1 MEKNDITLSLQETLS
16 GLIKAMS
23 GTAELNI
30 TKGVIC
36 GTPLAAVSLEG
47 MVSAEQ
53 LGELVLRPLS
63 ELSAAGLDAKIHVLD
78 HITENMLLTADRQKV
93 FSFDTAAEFLF
104 SGFAVLFAQGRCY
117 GCALGLQGFEKR
129 PVSSA
134 EAEPTLM
141 CSQESFTETVRVN
154 MALVRRRLK
163 SKKLKM
169 ELLKAGER
177 SDTDV
182 CLMYMTDR
190 APGDIIVRIKRELSE
205 LELDTLLTVGA
216 LQPFIDDSYQS
227 SVFTAVAV
235 SERPDLICSRLN
247 EGRVCVLIDGVP
259 FAMILPSL
267 FAENFST
274 MDDYSSKPF
283 YSAFIRWVRY
293 LSFFLSVAFPGFY
306 VALADF
312 HPEVFTLKLLLNLSV
327 AEEAT
332 PYPLVAEV
340 IMLMIFFEIMREAGL
355 RLPKSVGSAV
365 SIVGGLIIG
374 DAAVKS
380 GIVSAPLLI
389 VVGITATASFVTPPI
404 EQPVAVLRLIFII
417 AGGCAGLYGLAVC
430 FTVLTANICAMNDFS
445 VSYMSPAAPLDASAL
460 KDMIYRKTY
469 REYEKAHTKL
479 SDIREGD
486 NE

>member
-1 MEKNDITLSLQETLS
+1 MEKNDISLSLKETLS
-16 GLIKAMS
+16 DLSKMLS
-23 GTAELNI
+23 DTAELNI
-30 TKGVIC
+30 TSAVIC
-36 GTPLAAVSLEG
+36 GTPIAAVSVEG
-47 MVSAEQ
+47 MVSTEQ

-63 ELSAAGLDAKIHVLD
+63 ELAASKTKPEKHLLD
-78 HITENMLLTADRQKV
+78 HLTENMFLTADRQKIY
-93 FSFDTAAEFLF
+93 SLDSAAAFLF

-129 PVSSA
+129 PVTAA
-134 EAEPTLM
+134 ESEPTLM
-141 CSQESFTETVRVN
+141 CSQESFTEAVRVN
-154 MALVRRRLK
+154 MSLVRRRLK

-177 SDTDV
+177 SDTDI

-190 APGDIIVRIKRELSE
+190 APSDIVKRIKDELSH
-205 LELDTLLTVGA
+205 LELDTVLTVGSF
-216 LQPFIDDSYQS
+216 QPFIDDSYPS
-227 SVFTAVAV
+227 SVFSAIAV
-235 SERPDLICSRLN
+235 SERPDLVCSRLN
-247 EGRVCVLIDGVP
+247 EGRVCVVIDGVP
-259 FAMILPSL
+259 FAMIVPSL

-274 MDDYSSKPF
+274 MDDYSSKPY
-283 YSAFIRWVRY
+283 YSAFIRWIRY
-293 LSFFLSVAFPGFY
+293 LSFFLSVAFPGLY

-389 VVGITATASFVTPPI
+389 VVGITATASFVTPPV
-404 EQPVAVLRLIFII
+404 EQPVAVLRLVFII

-430 FTVLTANICAMNDFS
+430 FAVLTANICAMNDFS
-445 VSYMSPAAPLDASAL
+445 VSYMSPAAPLDASGL
-460 KDMIYRKTY
+460 KDVIYRKTY
-469 REYEKAHTKL
+469 REYESAHTKL
-479 SDIREGD
+479 SDIREGTH
-486 NE
+486 E